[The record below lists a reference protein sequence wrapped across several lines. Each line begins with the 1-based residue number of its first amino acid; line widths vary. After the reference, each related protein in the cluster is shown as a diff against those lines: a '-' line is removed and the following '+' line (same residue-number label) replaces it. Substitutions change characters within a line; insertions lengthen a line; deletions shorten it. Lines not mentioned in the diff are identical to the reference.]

1 MPKTTISGQTRY
13 DEDVKKMV
21 PISFQRLQNL
31 RHNSGDDIIILPK
44 HQHTIWKKNIKKYK
58 PSNMPKATMTE
69 KEKNDIQ
76 AYCLMIMNGK
86 KKEKKKAISQ
96 IDISCEETMTND

>member
-1 MPKTTISGQTRY
+1 
-13 DEDVKKMV
+13 
-21 PISFQRLQNL
+21 
-31 RHNSGDDIIILPK
+31 
-44 HQHTIWKKNIKKYK
+44 
-58 PSNMPKATMTE
+58 MPKATMTK

>member
-13 DEDVKKMV
+13 DEGFLKGVA
-21 PISFQRLQNL
+21 PSFQRKAPP
-31 RHNSGDDIIILPK
+31 GDDIIILPK

-86 KKEKKKAISQ
+86 KKEKKKTNRQ